1 MKPYFIIVVI
11 CTILTSYAHGQNTPS
26 RPATDT
32 SIKKT
37 ADTTV
42 KPAADSMAKPVM
54 DTAALAKKTADSLAA
69 AKASQNCYTKWYDY
83 MRAHGAKPVSDG
95 MQQVVITFK
104 SGESCH
110 CFMGKIEV
118 AAGKIK
124 PPLYVQEENGEFKTS
139 ADFGKKLDPEFIT
152 SMGADLWKISDG
164 MSALFR
170 TTDQEYG
177 RIFFYEFANKGATA
191 KKVAPSPEDLIK
203 QD

>member
-1 MKPYFIIVVI
+1 MKSYLVI
-11 CTILTSYAHGQNTPS
+11 LIACMTFCFSVQAQN
-26 RPATDT
+26 R
-32 SIKKT
+32 
-37 ADTTV
+37 DTTV
-42 KPAADSMAKPVM
+42 KPGADTSAKQLKDTLAKPVADTAMAKP
-54 DTAALAKKTADSLAA
+54 TTDSL

-83 MRAHGAKPVSDG
+83 MRTHGAKAVPDG
-95 MQQVVITFK
+95 MQKVVITFK

-118 AAGKIK
+118 VGGKLK
-124 PPLYVQEENGEFKTS
+124 APLYVQEENGEYKTS
-139 ADFGKKLDPEFIT
+139 TELGKKLDPEFVT

-203 QD
+203 GD

>member
-1 MKPYFIIVVI
+1 MKSSFVIIIACMTV
-11 CTILTSYAHGQNTPS
+11 SFFAQGQTVKPL
-26 RPATDT
+26 
-32 SIKKT
+32 

-42 KPAADSMAKPVM
+42 KPLTDTLTKPVV
-54 DTAALAKKTADSLAA
+54 DTAAEAKKTADSLAA

-83 MRAHGAKPVSDG
+83 MRTHGAKPVPDG
-95 MQQVVITFK
+95 IQKVVITFK

-118 AAGKIK
+118 VGGKMK
-124 PPLYVQEENGEFKTS
+124 APLYVQEENGDFKTS
-139 ADFGKKLDPEFIT
+139 ADFGKKLDPEFVA

-177 RIFFYEFANKGATA
+177 RIFFYEFANKGKST
-191 KKVAPSPEDLIK
+191 KKVAPSPEELIK
-203 QD
+203 PE